1 MTRVGAQVVVDLV
14 TIGGF
19 VLLSILVTLLL
30 AACPAPPP
38 VAGCAPGSTRC
49 SPDGTNANARP
60 QRCSPERRWFNASD
74 QACSV
79 AGPEVACCLA
89 PNAYAGG
96 SPLHACVPRDRCVAA
111 PEVP

>member
-1 MTRVGAQVVVDLV
+1 MTLRVLAPLA
-14 TIGGF
+14 
-19 VLLSILVTLLL
+19 LTLLL

-38 VAGCAPGSTRC
+38 VSGCAPGSTRC
-49 SPDGTNANARP
+49 SPDGARP

-96 SPLHACVPRDRCVAA
+96 EPVHACVPRDRCVAA
-111 PEVP
+111 REVP